1 MAISGNLRTMPFPDL
16 MQWISMSRKTGT
28 LVIKGERF
36 TKKIL
41 FHDGT
46 VAAVTSNNP
55 REHLGYFLVGWGYL
69 TEDELHH
76 LLEMQRERRL
86 MLGELLVQLSL
97 VSPDDVDH
105 LVRVKT
111 EQTVF
116 DLMLWEEGEF
126 FFVDEAQPRR
136 GLRELNLTVD
146 HFVFEGARQVDERM
160 RMRTLVPDVSHR
172 VRLVQP
178 INEDALDEGARAI
191 VRAID
196 GERSVE
202 EIALACRMAE
212 FDVLS
217 FIHEGVSAQAFEILP
232 PSPTPRPIPGSGH
245 ATWRDLIR
253 EAETSLSLGDLL
265 EAYRSLR
272 SIRERHAI
280 NRSALDA
287 ARAVEKEIEK
297 ELEKAPLG
305 PTVVLE
311 LAVPLQQL
319 TELKSGPDE
328 AFVISRING
337 KYTVSQILSVL
348 PGTPLYNL
356 LIVHNLIQ
364 RGVVKTRESQ
374 SMVKYRGFRFGA
386 P

>member
-28 LVIKGERF
+28 LVIKGEKF

-41 FHDGT
+41 FHDGA

-76 LLEMQRERRL
+76 LLEMQRERRV
-86 MLGELLVQLSL
+86 MLGQLLVQMSL
-97 VSPDDVDH
+97 MSADDVDQ

-136 GLRELNLTVD
+136 GFRELNLTVD
-146 HFVFEGARQVDERM
+146 HFVFEGARQLDERM
-160 RMRTLVPDVSHR
+160 RMRNLIPDASYR
-172 VRLVQP
+172 PRIAQQL
-178 INEDALDEGARAI
+178 NESALDESGRAI

-196 GERSVE
+196 GENSIE
-202 EIALACRMAE
+202 EIALACRMPE
-212 FDVLS
+212 FDVLG
-217 FIHEGVSAQAFEILP
+217 FVHEGALAKAFEILP
-232 PSPTPRPIPGSGH
+232 PSPTARPIPGSGH

-272 SIRERHAI
+272 TIREKHAI

-287 ARAVEKEIEK
+287 AGTVEKEIEK

-305 PTVVLE
+305 PTMVLE

-337 KYTVSQILSVL
+337 QYTVSQILSVL
-348 PGTPLYNL
+348 PGVALYNL

-374 SMVKYRGFRFGA
+374 SVVKYRGFRHGG